1 VRLGLSIFW
10 HLVAWLLG
18 AVETY
23 LILTFVGLEVSLAT
37 ATVIEAFGTAIRLA
51 TFVVPASLGVL
62 EGGFVAI
69 FAALGLAP
77 SAGISF
83 SLIRRV
89 REMAWAGAG
98 LVAFAAMRPGA
109 AGDEPRESPT
119 RA

>member
-1 VRLGLSIFW
+1 
-10 HLVAWLLG
+10 
-18 AVETY
+18 
-23 LILTFVGLEVSLAT
+23 
-37 ATVIEAFGTAIRLA
+37 VIEAFGTAIRLA

-89 REMAWAGAG
+89 REMTWVGAG
-98 LVAFAAMRPGA
+98 LVAFAAMRPVA
-109 AGDEPRESPT
+109 AGDEPRESPS